1 MTKRGKEILKHLE
14 IIMMFNTVPM
24 TDEELRNYPV

>member
-14 IIMMFNTVPM
+14 SVEHEKNN
-24 TDEELRNYPV
+24 DENLEEYPV